1 MYSGYG
7 SSLYGTS
14 SSTKAVSSMVGT
26 GIWTIVAIV
35 IAIIGGIAL
44 YFTFLSKKNEGKFTG
59 FLGWTYEF
67 LSFKKMLSENLLKI
81 LYLILAIFIKLF
93 SFGLI
98 KTSFLLLLFV
108 LIFGNVIT
116 RIIYEFFLIKLMIC
130 RNTTEI
136 NAKLSKDKE
145 EK

>member
-7 SSLYGTS
+7 TGYYGTS

-26 GIWTIVAIV
+26 GIWTIIAIV

-67 LSFKKMLSENLLKI
+67 LSFKKMFSENLLKV
-81 LYLILAIFIKLF
+81 LYLIVAIFITLF

-98 KTSFLLLLFV
+98 KVSFLSFICV
-108 LIFGNVIT
+108 LVLGNVVI
-116 RIIYEFFLIKLMIC
+116 RIIYEFLLIKLMIC

-136 NAKLSKDKE
+136 NAKLSKNKE